1 MSELERV
8 LPLAG
13 PWVIGG
19 HRGLLFFSRG
29 RAQSE
34 WGRGTWRADGPRAV
48 QLTLCAGGKSYALTF
63 DSATAPSAFTY
74 PRGGLLGSDL
84 GKGESPICARR
95 RHRCLFTAT
104 VVNRQGGAR
113 PAGSRAKLTPTPTLA
128 LTLLLPL
135 TLPLPL

>member
-1 MSELERV
+1 MSELERA

-84 GKGESPICARR
+84 GKGESPICPASPQVSLHSYCCEQARGSSTR
-95 RHRCLFTAT
+95 R
-104 VVNRQGGAR
+104 Q
-113 PAGSRAKLTPTPTLA
+113 PS
-128 LTLLLPL
+128 
-135 TLPLPL
+135 